1 MDLHD
6 EQSKKRKF
14 QVGVNS
20 FPTNETKYFIDPK
33 GFVQFPDG
41 SKYKGPLDRGNP
53 EGQGL
58 IIYGDGSKYVGAW
71 ERGNA
76 HGYGILTFQDLTRYE
91 GHWFEGKYHG

>member
-53 EGQGL
+53 EG
-58 IIYGDGSKYVGAW
+58 
-71 ERGNA
+71 
-76 HGYGILTFQDLTRYE
+76 
-91 GHWFEGKYHG
+91 